1 MAILGETGF
10 KVLPFIRANNR
21 WKFHIVYE
29 HKIKNVITINYRIF
43 IYSSLCWTVKRWSC
57 PRDGRF
63 DSHYSRIL
71 LHYQSF
77 YAILIIDKTA
87 ANCRWGHFFTLS
99 IFYAILIICKTA
111 ANCRMGPYIIKYWK
125 QCLYSF
131 QTVPIKFQ
139 TCTSDDVMYQISA
152 AFHGKKTKI
161 PAKDPRLIS
170 PVTAQVS
177 RCYGKSAVIG
187 WIFSLD
193 SEISISSLIY
203 SVSVKFSY

>member
-29 HKIKNVITINYRIF
+29 HKIKNFIIINYRIF
-43 IYSSLCWTVKRWSC
+43 IYSSLCWTATRWSC
-57 PRDGRF
+57 PQDGRF

-111 ANCRMGPYIIKYWK
+111 ANCRMGHILLNIENNDFTHSK
-125 QCLYSF
+125 
-131 QTVPIKFQ
+131 
-139 TCTSDDVMYQISA
+139 
-152 AFHGKKTKI
+152 
-161 PAKDPRLIS
+161 
-170 PVTAQVS
+170 
-177 RCYGKSAVIG
+177 RC
-187 WIFSLD
+187 
-193 SEISISSLIY
+193 LIY
-203 SVSVKFSY
+203 FRRGRLKFVM